1 MTVDNFGNFLNGG
14 YSGGRVPMV
23 VPNLDRRSLLAA
35 MLIGVGLASIGQ
47 ASAEVTP
54 ALKVVFGFGR
64 GSSSARVLSLLEG
77 GLTRELG
84 GPVEKIYMVGEQGRR
99 AAATVAAVT
108 DPHDPVVLV
117 ILDFASVVMSIVYA
131 DVPERPDLRPIAKL
145 SRGISFALVVPSISE
160 WRSWSALTSAQHQKP
175 VRVATTGPGGGTGLF
190 ATILAKLGGFPIE
203 EVAVN
208 STLAVALEAVGEHVD
223 AAVVN
228 TYDIKL
234 FNMMSHNSL
243 VPIITSG
250 AARSPDFPDTPTIGE
265 VTGDRTLDF
274 TTSVSVFASRAMNDA
289 LAERL
294 TRAFLA
300 AGKASEAIMAATQM
314 NFPLQVDG
322 PEVVEETLAR
332 NRRVGHAVSGNPR
345 TYAVSSETVR
355 CKHGLLYN
363 YRSRSFD
370 LFKTTPSTS
379 SNLPRRRAQKK
390 E

>member
-1 MTVDNFGNFLNGG
+1 MAAC
-14 YSGGRVPMV
+14 
-23 VPNLDRRSLLAA
+23 NLDRRSLLAT
-35 MLIGVGLASIGQ
+35 MLIGAGLASTDQ
-47 ASAEVTP
+47 ASAEVAP

-84 GPVEKIYMVGEQGRR
+84 GALAQIYMVGDQGRR
-99 AAATVAAVT
+99 AAATVAAAGP
-108 DPHDPVVLV
+108 DEPVVLV
-117 ILDFASVVMSIVYA
+117 ITDFASVVIPIVYA

-145 SRGISFALVVPSISE
+145 SRGISFALVVPSASE
-160 WRSWSALTSAQHQKP
+160 WQSWPALTSAQHQKP
-175 VRVATTGPGGGTGLF
+175 VRVGTTGPRGGTGLF

-203 EVAVN
+203 MVTVN
-208 STLAVALEAVGEHVD
+208 STLAVALEALDQHVD

-234 FNMMSHNSL
+234 LNMMSNNAL

-250 AARSPDFPDTPTIGE
+250 AARSPDFPDTPTISE
-265 VTGDRTLDF
+265 ITGDRTLDF
-274 TTSVSVFASRAMNDA
+274 TTSVSAFASRSMDDA

-322 PEVVEETLAR
+322 PEVVEGTLAR
-332 NRRVGHAVSGNPR
+332 NRRVGIRYREILER
-345 TYAVSSETVR
+345 T
-355 CKHGLLYN
+355 
-363 YRSRSFD
+363 
-370 LFKTTPSTS
+370 P
-379 SNLPRRRAQKK
+379 
-390 E
+390 

>member
-1 MTVDNFGNFLNGG
+1 MTVDNFG
-14 YSGGRVPMV
+14 SIRDDGGRMPMV
-23 VPNLDRRSLLAA
+23 VPSLDRRSLLAA
-35 MLIGVGLASIGQ
+35 MLIGVGLASIDQ
-47 ASAEVTP
+47 ASAEVAP

-84 GPVEKIYMVGEQGRR
+84 GPLEKIHMIGDQGRR
-99 AAATVAAVT
+99 ATAMVAAVA
-108 DPHDPVVLV
+108 DPHDPVILV
-117 ILDFASVVMSIVYA
+117 ILDFESVVMSIVYA

-160 WRSWSALTSAQHQKP
+160 WQSWPALTSAQHQKP
-175 VRVATTGPGGGTGLF
+175 VRVATTGPRGGTGLF

-203 EVAVN
+203 MVTVN
-208 STLAVALEAVGEHVD
+208 STLAVALEALDQRVD

-234 FNMMSHNSL
+234 MNMMSNNAL

-250 AARSPDFPDTPTIGE
+250 AARSPDFPDTPTISE
-265 VTGDRTLDF
+265 ITGDRTLDF
-274 TTSVSVFASRAMNDA
+274 TTSVSAFASRAMDDA

-322 PEVVEETLAR
+322 PEVVEGTLAR
-332 NRRVGHAVSGNPR
+332 NRRVGMRYREILER
-345 TYAVSSETVR
+345 T
-355 CKHGLLYN
+355 
-363 YRSRSFD
+363 
-370 LFKTTPSTS
+370 P
-379 SNLPRRRAQKK
+379 
-390 E
+390 